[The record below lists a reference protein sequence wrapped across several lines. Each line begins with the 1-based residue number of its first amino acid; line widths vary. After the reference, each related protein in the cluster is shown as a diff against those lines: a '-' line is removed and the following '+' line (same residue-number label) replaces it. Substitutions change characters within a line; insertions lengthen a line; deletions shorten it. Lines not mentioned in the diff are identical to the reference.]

1 MWAPLLPS
9 LARPAATPSPVPVLW
24 STSQLRLL
32 QLRSP
37 GALQVIATPFS
48 TSFDHLAIADE
59 IHYKF
64 QMAMAALQGEGIS
77 DLPLFGLGHS
87 MGALQHLI
95 VSSRYVS
102 SRQGNMLMSFNNKP
116 ATESIPFFSPFIAP
130 GARAFGPILAQVRTL
145 EACCAGCHMMQG
157 LHGCQSLHMGTV
169 QACVPR
175 PQHWVEGG
183 TALNSLACCSGEV
196 VP

>member
-1 MWAPLLPS
+1 MASSGPQAGLPLLP
-9 LARPAATPSPVPVLW
+9 AAVP
-24 STSQLRLL
+24 LL
-32 QLRSP
+32 CCGAPHSAAHSRSAP
-37 GALQVIATPFS
+37 LCALQIIATPFS

-64 QMAMAALQGEGIS
+64 QMGMAALKGEGIS

-130 GARAFGPILAQVRTL
+130 GARAFGPILAQVREL
-145 EACCAGCHMMQG
+145 EACCVGSSIMQG
-157 LHGCQSLHMGTV
+157 LYVSQGLHMGT
-169 QACVPR
+169 A
-175 PQHWVEGG
+175 
-183 TALNSLACCSGEV
+183 
-196 VP
+196 

>member
-1 MWAPLLPS
+1 MPSQCCGAPLS
-9 LARPAATPSPVPVLW
+9 AAHSSSAP
-24 STSQLRLL
+24 LR
-32 QLRSP
+32 
-37 GALQVIATPFS
+37 ALQIIATPFS

-64 QMAMAALQGEGIS
+64 QMGMTALQGEGIS

-116 ATESIPFFSPFIAP
+116 ATKSIPFFSPFIAP
-130 GARAFGPILAQVRTL
+130 GARAFGPILAQVREL
-145 EACCAGCHMMQG
+145 EACCVGLHTMQG
-157 LHGCQSLHMGTV
+157 LMCISAKAFT
-169 QACVPR
+169 
-175 PQHWVEGG
+175 
-183 TALNSLACCSGEV
+183 
-196 VP
+196 